1 MFGAPLCH
9 VFGGETIG
17 SGPCEAYGW
26 NGQGLQDGRP
36 EHGGERL
43 DMSVIV
49 AAVGWALIGM
59 GALSVI
65 RPTVLVRFLSL
76 PTQPLFLLVVIGRLV
91 LGAALIGAA
100 SGSRFPT
107 TLLVLGI
114 LTIVFSIAGL
124 FFGLGGFRALIS
136 WFLSLPSG
144 AVRIWGLFAVALG
157 VFMVIAVR

>member
-1 MFGAPLCH
+1 M

-26 NGQGLQDGRP
+26 NGQGLRDGRP
-36 EHGGERL
+36 ECGGELL
-43 DMSVIV
+43 DMSVYV
-49 AAVGWALIGM
+49 AVVGWALIGM
-59 GALSVI
+59 GVLSVL

-76 PTQPLFLLVVIGRLV
+76 PTRPLFVLVVIGRLV

-114 LTIVFSIAGL
+114 LTIVFSTAGL
-124 FFGLGGFRALIS
+124 FFGLGGFRGLIKG
-136 WFLSLPSG
+136 FLALPSG
-144 AVRIWGLFAVALG
+144 AIRIWRLFAVLLG
-157 VFMVIAVR
+157 GFMVIAVR